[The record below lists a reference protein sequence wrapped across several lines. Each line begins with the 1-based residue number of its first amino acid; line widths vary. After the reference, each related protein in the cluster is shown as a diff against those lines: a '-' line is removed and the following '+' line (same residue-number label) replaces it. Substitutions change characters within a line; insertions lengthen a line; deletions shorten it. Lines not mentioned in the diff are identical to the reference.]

1 MATESSRSDLPWE
14 LRQKAAAVEGEL
26 AAYEA
31 YVVLQCSRVAAGGP
45 VSSVTHAH
53 LPSMCRRYLALR
65 PRAERDVL
73 ELVTAHRVLFGELLR
88 YRSGMRDEG
97 LPQAKRRHSA
107 VLRTLVDRL
116 RASERR

>member
-14 LRQKAAAVEGEL
+14 VRQKVAAVEGEL

-31 YVVLQCSRVAAGGP
+31 YVVLQCSRVTAGGP

-65 PRAERDVL
+65 RNAERHVL
-73 ELVTAHRVLFGELLR
+73 DLVTAHRLLFGELLR
-88 YRSGMRDEG
+88 FRSGVRDER
-97 LPQAKRRHSA
+97 LARARDRHSA
-107 VLRTLVDRL
+107 VLRSLHQGL
-116 RASERR
+116 RTRTPG

>member
-14 LRQKAAAVEGEL
+14 ARQKAAAVEGEL

-31 YVVLQCSRVAAGGP
+31 YVVLQCSRVTAGGP

-65 PRAERDVL
+65 PNAERDIL
-73 ELVTAHRVLFGELLR
+73 ELVTAHRMLFGELLR
-88 YRSGMRDEG
+88 HRSGMRDSG
-97 LPQAKRRHSA
+97 LARARDRHSA
-107 VLRTLVDRL
+107 VLRSLHQGLKDRL
-116 RASERR
+116 PG